1 MNFTARHLAYLFG
14 ILLLISLAA
23 NVFFY
28 QQVTAVTSTSDT
40 SETKNESVTSLE
52 SATSEDTS
60 DTSAD
65 TEQVVASTET
75 ERMEELTTRAT
86 RFIEYAFTITEDSY
100 TTQKR
105 QAKDVMSEELAA
117 TLFAADGS
125 DVGTF
130 ETTVRDIEVFPSV
143 SGIDCLVRFEQDLL
157 ITETGYEETT
167 QELLALTFES
177 IDGRLVV
184 TAMEDLTPEGGI

>member
-14 ILLLISLAA
+14 VLLLISIAA

-28 QQVTAVTSTSDT
+28 QQVMAVTSTSAA
-40 SETKNESVTSLE
+40 SETENESVTHSE
-52 SATSEDTS
+52 SAASGESSS
-60 DTSAD
+60 DT
-65 TEQVVASTET
+65 EPVVTSTET

-86 RFIEYAFTITEDSY
+86 RFVEYAFTVTKDSY

-143 SGIDCLVRFEQDLL
+143 SGEDCLVRFEQDML

-177 IDGRLVV
+177 IEGRLVV
-184 TAMEDLTPEGGI
+184 TEMEDLTPEGGI

>member
-14 ILLLISLAA
+14 VLLLISLAA
-23 NVFFY
+23 NAFFY
-28 QQVTAVTSTSDT
+28 QQATAVTRTSDT
-40 SETKNESVTSLE
+40 NQTKNESVTSLE

-60 DTSAD
+60 AD
-65 TEQVVASTET
+65 TEQVVASKET

-86 RFIEYAFTITEDSY
+86 RFVEYAFTITKDSY

-105 QAKDVMSEELAA
+105 QAKDVMSEDLAA

-143 SGIDCLVRFEQDLL
+143 SGEDCLVRFEQDLL

-177 IDGRLVV
+177 IDGHLIV
-184 TAMEDLTPEGGI
+184 TEMEDLTAEGGI

>member
-1 MNFTARHLAYLFG
+1 MNFTGRHLAYLFG

-23 NVFFY
+23 NIFFY
-28 QQVTAVTSTSDT
+28 QRAAPAANPSNT
-40 SETKNESVTSLE
+40 SETQNERTVPSKSV
-52 SATSEDTS
+52 TSEDTPS
-60 DTSAD
+60 DTEPVVASSD
-65 TEQVVASTET
+65 TEQ
-75 ERMEELTTRAT
+75 MEELTTRAM
-86 RFIEYAFTITEDSY
+86 RFVEYAFTITKDSY

-105 QAKDVMSEELAA
+105 QAKDVMSEDLTA
-117 TLFAADGS
+117 TLFAANGS

-143 SGIDCLVRFEQDLL
+143 SGEDCLVRFEQDLL

-184 TAMEDLTPEGGI
+184 TEMEDLTPKGGI

>member
-14 ILLLISLAA
+14 VLLLISLAA
-23 NVFFY
+23 NAFFY
-28 QQVTAVTSTSDT
+28 QQVTAVTSTSDP

-52 SATSEDTS
+52 SATSE

-86 RFIEYAFTITEDSY
+86 SFVEYAFTVTKDSY

-117 TLFAADGS
+117 TLFAAGGS
-125 DVGTF
+125 DIGTF
-130 ETTVRDIEVFPSV
+130 ETTVRDIEVFPSL
-143 SGIDCLVRFEQDLL
+143 SGENCLVRFEQHLL

-177 IDGRLVV
+177 IEGRLVV
-184 TAMEDLTPEGGI
+184 TEMEDLTPEGGI

>member
-1 MNFTARHLAYLFG
+1 MNLTARHLAYLFG
-14 ILLLISLAA
+14 VLLLISLAA
-23 NVFFY
+23 NIFFY
-28 QQVTAVTSTSDT
+28 QRVAPAANTSNT
-40 SETKNESVTSLE
+40 SETQNESTVPSK
-52 SATSEDTS
+52 SVTSEDTPS
-60 DTSAD
+60 DT
-65 TEQVVASTET
+65 EPVVASTET

-86 RFIEYAFTITEDSY
+86 RFIEYAFTITKNSY

-117 TLFAADGS
+117 NLFAADGS

-143 SGIDCLVRFEQDLL
+143 SGEDCLVRFKQDLL
-157 ITETGYEETT
+157 ITETRYEETT

-177 IDGRLVV
+177 INGRLVV
-184 TAMEDLTPEGGI
+184 TEMEDLTPEGGI

>member
-14 ILLLISLAA
+14 VLLLISLAA
-23 NVFFY
+23 NAFFY
-28 QQVTAVTSTSDT
+28 QQATAVTRTSDT
-40 SETKNESVTSLE
+40 NQTKNESVTSLE

-60 DTSAD
+60 AD
-65 TEQVVASTET
+65 TEQVVASKET

-86 RFIEYAFTITEDSY
+86 RFVEYAFTITKDSY

-105 QAKDVMSEELAA
+105 QAKDVMSEDLAA

-130 ETTVRDIEVFPSV
+130 ETTVRDIKVFPSV
-143 SGIDCLVRFEQDLL
+143 SGEDCLVRFEQDLL

-177 IDGRLVV
+177 IDGHLIV
-184 TAMEDLTPEGGI
+184 TEMEDLTAEGGI

>member
-1 MNFTARHLAYLFG
+1 MNFTARHLAYLLG
-14 ILLLISLAA
+14 VLLLISLAA
-23 NVFFY
+23 NAFFY
-28 QQVTAVTSTSDT
+28 QQATAVTSTSDP
-40 SETKNESVTSLE
+40 SETKNKSVTHSE
-52 SATSEDTS
+52 SATSGES
-60 DTSAD
+60 AAD
-65 TEQVVASTET
+65 TEPVVASKET
-75 ERMEELTTRAT
+75 ERMDELTTRAT
-86 RFIEYAFTITEDSY
+86 RFVEYTFTITKDSY

-143 SGIDCLVRFEQDLL
+143 SGEDCLVRFEQHLL

-177 IDGRLVV
+177 IEGRLVV
-184 TAMEDLTPEGGI
+184 TEMEDLTPEGGI

>member
-14 ILLLISLAA
+14 VLLLISLAA
-23 NVFFY
+23 NAFFY
-28 QQVTAVTSTSDT
+28 QQATAVMSTSDP

-60 DTSAD
+60 AD
-65 TEQVVASTET
+65 TEQVVASKET

-86 RFIEYAFTITEDSY
+86 RFVEYAFTITKDSY
-100 TTQKR
+100 TAQKR
-105 QAKDVMSEELAA
+105 QAKEVMSEELAT

-143 SGIDCLVRFEQDLL
+143 SGEDCLVRFEQDLL

-184 TAMEDLTPEGGI
+184 TEMEDLTPEGGI

>member
-14 ILLLISLAA
+14 VLLLISIAA
-23 NVFFY
+23 NIFFY

-40 SETKNESVTSLE
+40 NQTENESVTSLE

-60 DTSAD
+60 AD
-65 TEQVVASTET
+65 TEQVVASKET
-75 ERMEELTTRAT
+75 ERMEELTTQAT
-86 RFIEYAFTITEDSY
+86 RFVEYAFTITKDSY

-143 SGIDCLVRFEQDLL
+143 SGEDCLVRFEQHLL

-184 TAMEDLTPEGGI
+184 TEMEDLAPEGGI

>member
-14 ILLLISLAA
+14 VLLLISLAA
-23 NVFFY
+23 NAFFY
-28 QQVTAVTSTSDT
+28 QQATAVTSS
-40 SETKNESVTSLE
+40 SNAIETENEIVIPPE
-52 SATSEDTS
+52 SATSE

-86 RFIEYAFTITEDSY
+86 RFVEYAFTITKDSY

-105 QAKDVMSEELAA
+105 QAKDVMSEELSA

-143 SGIDCLVRFEQDLL
+143 SGEDCLVRFEQDVL
-157 ITETGYEETT
+157 ITETGYDETT

-177 IDGRLVV
+177 INGHLVV
-184 TAMEDLTPEGGI
+184 TEMEDLTPEGGI

>member
-14 ILLLISLAA
+14 VLLLISLAA

-40 SETKNESVTSLE
+40 SETKHESVTPSESETSKE
-52 SATSEDTS
+52 SA
-60 DTSAD
+60 AD
-65 TEQVVASTET
+65 TAPVVTSTET

-86 RFIEYAFTITEDSY
+86 RFVEYAFTITKDSY

-117 TLFAADGS
+117 ILFAADGS
-125 DVGTF
+125 DVGTY

-143 SGIDCLVRFEQDLL
+143 SGEECLVRFEQDLL

-167 QELLALTFES
+167 QELLTLTFEF

-184 TAMEDLTPEGGI
+184 TVMEDLTPKGGI

>member
-14 ILLLISLAA
+14 VLLLISLAA

-40 SETKNESVTSLE
+40 SETKHESVTSLE
-52 SATSEDTS
+52 SATSE

-86 RFIEYAFTITEDSY
+86 RFIEYAFTITKDSY

-157 ITETGYEETT
+157 ITETGYEETA

-184 TAMEDLTPEGGI
+184 TEMEDLTPEGGI

>member
-14 ILLLISLAA
+14 VLLLISLAA

-28 QQVTAVTSTSDT
+28 QQATAVTSTSDT

-60 DTSAD
+60 AD
-65 TEQVVASTET
+65 TEPVVASTET

-86 RFIEYAFTITEDSY
+86 RFVEYAFTITKDSY

-130 ETTVRDIEVFPSV
+130 ETTVRDIEVFPSA
-143 SGIDCLVRFEQDLL
+143 SGENCLVRFEQNLL

-177 IDGRLVV
+177 IEGRLVV

>member
-1 MNFTARHLAYLFG
+1 MNFTARHLAYLLG
-14 ILLLISLAA
+14 VLLLISIAA
-23 NVFFY
+23 NIFFY

-40 SETKNESVTSLE
+40 SETKNESVTPSE
-52 SATSEDTS
+52 SATSKES
-60 DTSAD
+60 V
-65 TEQVVASTET
+65 TETEPVVASTEM
-75 ERMEELTTRAT
+75 ERMEELVTRAT
-86 RFIEYAFTITEDSY
+86 RFIEYAFTITKDSY

-105 QAKDVMSEELAA
+105 QAKEVMSEDLAA

-143 SGIDCLVRFEQDLL
+143 SGEDCLVRFEQHLL

-177 IDGRLVV
+177 INGRLVV
-184 TAMEDLTPEGGI
+184 TEMEDLTSEGGI

>member
-14 ILLLISLAA
+14 VLLLISLAA
-23 NVFFY
+23 NAFFY
-28 QQVTAVTSTSDT
+28 QQATAVTSTSEP
-40 SETKNESVTSLE
+40 SETKNESVTPPE
-52 SATSEDTS
+52 SATSE

-65 TEQVVASTET
+65 TEQVVASKET

-86 RFIEYAFTITEDSY
+86 RFVEYAFTITKDSY

-105 QAKDVMSEELAA
+105 QAKDVMSEELAT

-130 ETTVRDIEVFPSV
+130 ETTVRDIKVFPSV
-143 SGIDCLVRFEQDLL
+143 SGEDCLVRFEQHLL

-177 IDGRLVV
+177 IEGSLVV
-184 TAMEDLTPEGGI
+184 TEMEDLTPEGGI

>member
-1 MNFTARHLAYLFG
+1 MNFTTRHLAYLFG
-14 ILLLISLAA
+14 VLLLISLAA
-23 NVFFY
+23 NAFFY
-28 QQVTAVTSTSDT
+28 QQATAVTSTSDP

-60 DTSAD
+60 AD
-65 TEQVVASTET
+65 TEQVVASSET

-86 RFIEYAFTITEDSY
+86 RFIEYAFTITKDSY

-117 TLFAADGS
+117 NLFAADGS

-143 SGIDCLVRFEQDLL
+143 SRKECLVRFEQDLL

>member
-14 ILLLISLAA
+14 VLLLISLVA

-28 QQVTAVTSTSDT
+28 QQVTAVTSTSDP
-40 SETKNESVTSLE
+40 SEMKNESVPSLE
-52 SATSEDTS
+52 SATSEDKSSET
-60 DTSAD
+60 AL
-65 TEQVVASTET
+65 VVASKDT

-86 RFIEYAFTITEDSY
+86 RFVEYAFTITKDSY

-143 SGIDCLVRFEQDLL
+143 SGEDCLVRFEQDLL

-184 TAMEDLTPEGGI
+184 TEMEDLTPEGGI

>member
-14 ILLLISLAA
+14 VLLLISIAA
-23 NVFFY
+23 NIFFY
-28 QQVTAVTSTSDT
+28 QQVMAVTSTSAA
-40 SETKNESVTSLE
+40 SETENESVTHSE
-52 SATSEDTS
+52 SAASGESSS
-60 DTSAD
+60 DT
-65 TEQVVASTET
+65 EPVVASKDT

-86 RFIEYAFTITEDSY
+86 RFVEYAFTVTKDSY

-177 IDGRLVV
+177 IDGRSVV

>member
-1 MNFTARHLAYLFG
+1 MNFTARHLASLFG
-14 ILLLISLAA
+14 VLLLISLAA
-23 NVFFY
+23 NIFFY
-28 QQVTAVTSTSDT
+28 QRAAPAANTSNT
-40 SETKNESVTSLE
+40 SETQNESTVPSK
-52 SATSEDTS
+52 SVTSEDTTS
-60 DTSAD
+60 DT
-65 TEQVVASTET
+65 EPVVASTET
-75 ERMEELTTRAT
+75 ERMKELTTRAT
-86 RFIEYAFTITEDSY
+86 RFVEYAFTITKDSY

-105 QAKDVMSEELAA
+105 QAKDVMSEELVA

-143 SGIDCLVRFEQDLL
+143 SGEDCLVRFEQDLL

-184 TAMEDLTPEGGI
+184 TEMEDLTSEGGI

>member
-14 ILLLISLAA
+14 VLLLISIAA

-28 QQVTAVTSTSDT
+28 QQATAVTSTSDT
-40 SETKNESVTSLE
+40 SETKNESVTPSD
-52 SATSEDTS
+52 SATSENTPS
-60 DTSAD
+60 DTAP
-65 TEQVVASTET
+65 VVASTET
-75 ERMEELTTRAT
+75 ERMEELVTRAT
-86 RFIEYAFTITEDSY
+86 RFIEYAFTITKDSY

-105 QAKDVMSEELAA
+105 QAKGVMSEELAA

-130 ETTVRDIEVFPSV
+130 ETIVRDIEVFPSV
-143 SGIDCLVRFEQDLL
+143 SGEDCLVRFEQDLL

-177 IDGRLVV
+177 IDRRLVV
-184 TAMEDLTPEGGI
+184 TEIEDLTPEGGI

>member
-14 ILLLISLAA
+14 VLLLISLAA
-23 NVFFY
+23 NAFFY
-28 QQVTAVTSTSDT
+28 QQVTAVTSYSNA
-40 SETKNESVTSLE
+40 SETENESVAPSE

-60 DTSAD
+60 VD
-65 TEQVVASTET
+65 TEQVVASKET
-75 ERMEELTTRAT
+75 ERMEEMTTRAT
-86 RFIEYAFTITEDSY
+86 RFVEYAFTITKDSY

-105 QAKDVMSEELAA
+105 QSKDVMSEELAA

-143 SGIDCLVRFEQDLL
+143 SGEACLVRFEQHLL

-177 IDGRLVV
+177 IEGRLVV
-184 TAMEDLTPEGGI
+184 TEMEDLTPEGGI

>member
-14 ILLLISLAA
+14 VLLLISIAA

-28 QQVTAVTSTSDT
+28 QQATAVTSISDP
-40 SETKNESVTSLE
+40 SETKNESATSLE

-60 DTSAD
+60 AD
-65 TEQVVASTET
+65 TEQVVASKET

-86 RFIEYAFTITEDSY
+86 RFVEYAFTITKDSY

-130 ETTVRDIEVFPSV
+130 ETTVRNIEVFPSV
-143 SGIDCLVRFEQDLL
+143 SGEDCLVRFEQHLW

-177 IDGRLVV
+177 IEGRLVV
-184 TAMEDLTPEGGI
+184 TEMEDLTSEGGI

>member
-14 ILLLISLAA
+14 VLLLISIAA

-28 QQVTAVTSTSDT
+28 QQATAVTSTSDT
-40 SETKNESVTSLE
+40 SERKNESITSLE
-52 SATSEDTS
+52 SATSEES
-60 DTSAD
+60 SSD

-86 RFIEYAFTITEDSY
+86 RFVEYAFTITKDSY

-105 QAKDVMSEELAA
+105 QSKDVMSEELAA

-143 SGIDCLVRFEQDLL
+143 SGEDCLVRFEQHLL
-157 ITETGYEETT
+157 ITETGYKETT

>member
-1 MNFTARHLAYLFG
+1 MNFTGRHLAYLFG
-14 ILLLISLAA
+14 VLLLISLAA

-28 QQVTAVTSTSDT
+28 QQVTAVTSTSEARQAGNERVTPSESKT
-40 SETKNESVTSLE
+40 SKESVTE
-52 SATSEDTS
+52 
-60 DTSAD
+60 
-65 TEQVVASTET
+65 TEPVVASTET

-86 RFIEYAFTITEDSY
+86 RFVEYAFTITKDSY

-117 TLFAADGS
+117 TLFAADGN

-143 SGIDCLVRFEQDLL
+143 SGEDCLVRFEQHLL
-157 ITETGYEETT
+157 ILETGYEETT

-177 IDGRLVV
+177 IEGRLVV
-184 TAMEDLTPEGGI
+184 TEMEDLTPEGGI

>member
-14 ILLLISLAA
+14 VLLLISLAA
-23 NVFFY
+23 NAFFY
-28 QQVTAVTSTSDT
+28 QQATAVTSTSDP
-40 SETKNESVTSLE
+40 SETKNESVTPPE
-52 SATSEDTS
+52 SATSEDM
-60 DTSAD
+60 SAD
-65 TEQVVASTET
+65 TEQVVASKET

-86 RFIEYAFTITEDSY
+86 RFVEYAFTITKDSY

-117 TLFAADGS
+117 ALFAAGGS
-125 DVGTF
+125 DIGTF
-130 ETTVRDIEVFPSV
+130 ESTVRDIEVFPSL
-143 SGIDCLVRFEQDLL
+143 SGEDCLVRFEQHLL

-177 IDGRLVV
+177 IEGRLVV
-184 TAMEDLTPEGGI
+184 TEMEDLTPKGGI

>member
-14 ILLLISLAA
+14 VLLLISLAA

-28 QQVTAVTSTSDT
+28 QQVTAVTSYSNA
-40 SETKNESVTSLE
+40 SETENESVAPSE
-52 SATSEDTS
+52 SATSEA
-60 DTSAD
+60 TSAD
-65 TEQVVASTET
+65 TEPVVASTET
-75 ERMEELTTRAT
+75 GRMKELTTNAT
-86 RFIEYAFTITEDSY
+86 RFVEYTFTVTKDSY
-100 TTQKR
+100 TAQKR
-105 QAKDVMSEELAA
+105 QAKDVMSEDLAA
-117 TLFAADGS
+117 TLFTADGS

-143 SGIDCLVRFEQDLL
+143 SGEDCLVRFEQDLL

-167 QELLALTFES
+167 QELLALAFES

-184 TAMEDLTPEGGI
+184 TEMEDLTPEGGI

>member
-1 MNFTARHLAYLFG
+1 MNFTGRHLAYLFG
-14 ILLLISLAA
+14 VLLLISLAA
-23 NVFFY
+23 NAFFY
-28 QQVTAVTSTSDT
+28 QQATAVTSTSDP
-40 SETKNESVTSLE
+40 SETKNESVTPSE

-60 DTSAD
+60 AV
-65 TEQVVASTET
+65 TEQVVASKET

-86 RFIEYAFTITEDSY
+86 RFVEYAFTITKDSY

-117 TLFAADGS
+117 TLFTADGS

-143 SGIDCLVRFEQDLL
+143 SGEDCLVRFEQELL

-167 QELLALTFES
+167 QELLTLTFES

-184 TAMEDLTPEGGI
+184 TEMEDLAPEGGI

>member
-14 ILLLISLAA
+14 VLLLISIAA
-23 NVFFY
+23 NAFFY
-28 QQVTAVTSTSDT
+28 QQATAVTSTSDP
-40 SETKNESVTSLE
+40 SETKNKSVTHSE
-52 SATSEDTS
+52 SATSD

-65 TEQVVASTET
+65 TEPVVASKET
-75 ERMEELTTRAT
+75 ERMEEVTTRAT
-86 RFIEYAFTITEDSY
+86 RFVEYAFTITKDSY

-130 ETTVRDIEVFPSV
+130 ETTVRNIEVFPSV
-143 SGIDCLVRFEQDLL
+143 SGEDCLVRFEQHLL

-167 QELLALTFES
+167 QELLTLTFES

-184 TAMEDLTPEGGI
+184 TEMEDLAPEGGI

>member
-14 ILLLISLAA
+14 MLLLISLTA
-23 NVFFY
+23 NIFFY
-28 QQVTAVTSTSDT
+28 QELTAVTSISDA
-40 SETKNESVTSLE
+40 SETQNESITPSKSVNF
-52 SATSEDTS
+52 EDTPS
-60 DTSAD
+60 D
-65 TEQVVASTET
+65 TEQVVASKET

-86 RFIEYAFTITEDSY
+86 RFVEYAFTITKDSY

-105 QAKDVMSEELAA
+105 QAKEVMSDDLAA
-117 TLFAADGS
+117 TLFAADGI

-130 ETTVRDIEVFPSV
+130 ETTVRDVEVFPSV
-143 SGIDCLVRFEQDLL
+143 SGEDCLVRFEQDLL

-177 IDGRLVV
+177 INGHLVV
-184 TAMEDLTPEGGI
+184 TEMEDLTSEGGI

>member
-14 ILLLISLAA
+14 VLLPISLAA

-28 QQVTAVTSTSDT
+28 QQVTAVTSTSDP

-52 SATSEDTS
+52 SATSE

-86 RFIEYAFTITEDSY
+86 RFIEYAFTITKDSY

-105 QAKDVMSEELAA
+105 QAKGIMSEELAA

-143 SGIDCLVRFEQDLL
+143 SGEDCLVRFEQDLL
-157 ITETGYEETT
+157 ITETGYEETM

-177 IDGRLVV
+177 IEGRLVV
-184 TAMEDLTPEGGI
+184 TEMEDLTPEGGI

>member
-14 ILLLISLAA
+14 VLLLISLAA
-23 NVFFY
+23 NAFFY
-28 QQVTAVTSTSDT
+28 QQATAVTSTSDP

-60 DTSAD
+60 AD
-65 TEQVVASTET
+65 TEQVVASKET

-86 RFIEYAFTITEDSY
+86 RFVEYAFTITKDSY

-143 SGIDCLVRFEQDLL
+143 SGEDCLVRFEQQLW

-177 IDGRLVV
+177 IEGRLVV
-184 TAMEDLTPEGGI
+184 TEMEDLTPEGGI

>member
-14 ILLLISLAA
+14 VLLLISIAA

-28 QQVTAVTSTSDT
+28 QQVTTVTSTSDT
-40 SETKNESVTSLE
+40 IETKNESVTPSESKTSKE
-52 SATSEDTS
+52 SA
-60 DTSAD
+60 AD
-65 TEQVVASTET
+65 TELVVTSTET

-86 RFIEYAFTITEDSY
+86 RFVEYAFTITKDSY

-117 TLFAADGS
+117 ILFAADGS
-125 DVGTF
+125 DVGTY

-143 SGIDCLVRFEQDLL
+143 SEEECLVRFEQDLL

-184 TAMEDLTPEGGI
+184 TEMEDLTPKGGI

>member
-14 ILLLISLAA
+14 VLLLISLAA

-28 QQVTAVTSTSDT
+28 QQVTAVTSTSDP

-60 DTSAD
+60 AD
-65 TEQVVASTET
+65 TEPAVASTET
-75 ERMEELTTRAT
+75 ERMEELRTRAM
-86 RFIEYAFTITEDSY
+86 RFIEYAFTITKDSY

-105 QAKDVMSEELAA
+105 QAKDVMSEELAV

-143 SGIDCLVRFEQDLL
+143 SGEDCLVRFEQDLL

>member
-1 MNFTARHLAYLFG
+1 MVFTTKHFASLFG
-14 ILLLISLAA
+14 VLLLISLAA

-28 QQVTAVTSTSDT
+28 QQVTAITSTSDT
-40 SETKNESVTSLE
+40 HQTENESVTHSE
-52 SATSEDTS
+52 SETSEDTPS
-60 DTSAD
+60 DT
-65 TEQVVASTET
+65 EPVVASMET

-86 RFIEYAFTITEDSY
+86 RFVEYAFTITKDSY

-130 ETTVRDIEVFPSV
+130 ETTVRNIEVFPSV
-143 SGIDCLVRFEQDLL
+143 SGEDCLVRFEQDLL

-177 IDGRLVV
+177 IEGRLVV
-184 TAMEDLTPEGGI
+184 TEMEDLTSEGGI

>member
-14 ILLLISLAA
+14 VLLLISLAA
-23 NVFFY
+23 NAFFY
-28 QQVTAVTSTSDT
+28 QQATAVTSTSDP

-60 DTSAD
+60 AD
-65 TEQVVASTET
+65 TEQVVASSET

-86 RFIEYAFTITEDSY
+86 RFVEYAFTITKDSY

-130 ETTVRDIEVFPSV
+130 ETTVRNIEVFPSV
-143 SGIDCLVRFEQDLL
+143 SGEDCLVRFEQHLW

-177 IDGRLVV
+177 IEGRLVV
-184 TAMEDLTPEGGI
+184 TEMEDLTPEGGI

>member
-1 MNFTARHLAYLFG
+1 MVFTTKHFASLFG
-14 ILLLISLAA
+14 VLLLISLAA
-23 NVFFY
+23 NVLFY

-40 SETKNESVTSLE
+40 HQTENESVTSLE
-52 SATSEDTS
+52 SETSEDTPS
-60 DTSAD
+60 DT
-65 TEQVVASTET
+65 EPVVASMET

-86 RFIEYAFTITEDSY
+86 RFVEYAFTITKDSY

-117 TLFAADGS
+117 ILFAADGS

-143 SGIDCLVRFEQDLL
+143 SGEECLIRFEQDLS

-184 TAMEDLTPEGGI
+184 TEMEDLTPEGGI

>member
-14 ILLLISLAA
+14 VLLLISIAA
-23 NVFFY
+23 NIFFY
-28 QQVTAVTSTSDT
+28 QQVTAVTSTSAA
-40 SETKNESVTSLE
+40 SETENESVTHSE
-52 SATSEDTS
+52 SAASGESSS
-60 DTSAD
+60 DT
-65 TEQVVASTET
+65 EPVVTSTET

-86 RFIEYAFTITEDSY
+86 RFVEYAFTITKDSY

-143 SGIDCLVRFEQDLL
+143 SGEDCLVRFEQHLL

-177 IDGRLVV
+177 IEGRLVV
-184 TAMEDLTPEGGI
+184 TEMEDLTPEGGI

>member
-14 ILLLISLAA
+14 VLLLFSLAA
-23 NVFFY
+23 NAFFY
-28 QQVTAVTSTSDT
+28 QQVTAVTSTSDP
-40 SETKNESVTSLE
+40 SETKHESVTSLE

-60 DTSAD
+60 AD
-65 TEQVVASTET
+65 TEQVVASKET

-86 RFIEYAFTITEDSY
+86 RFVEYAFTITKDSY

-117 TLFAADGS
+117 ILFAADGS
-125 DVGTF
+125 DVGTY

-143 SGIDCLVRFEQDLL
+143 SGEKCLVRFEQDLL
-157 ITETGYEETT
+157 ITETGYEATT
-167 QELLALTFES
+167 QELLTLMFES

-184 TAMEDLTPEGGI
+184 TEMEDLAPEGGI

>member
-14 ILLLISLAA
+14 VLLLISLAA
-23 NVFFY
+23 NAFFY
-28 QQVTAVTSTSDT
+28 QQATAVTRTSDP

-52 SATSEDTS
+52 SATSEES
-60 DTSAD
+60 SAD
-65 TEQVVASTET
+65 TEQVVTSTET

-86 RFIEYAFTITEDSY
+86 RFVEYAFTITKDSY

-117 TLFAADGS
+117 TLFAAYGS

-143 SGIDCLVRFEQDLL
+143 SGEDCLVQFEQHLL

-167 QELLALTFES
+167 RELLALTFES
-177 IDGRLVV
+177 IEGRLVV
-184 TAMEDLTPEGGI
+184 TEMEDLTPEGGI